1 MTQHFAS
8 GQMTSSQPYFD
19 LVTELERVSLLK
31 SSLMIMGWDEQVNL
45 PTGSAA
51 FRGRQNSVLADLHHR
66 ESTST
71 KLGDLIAATEAGRDT
86 LNDQQKV
93 VVHHARRDY
102 DKATKLPPALIAE
115 KASLDSEAYHAWAQ
129 ARKDRNYSAFAPF
142 LQRQLDMSFR
152 MAACFG
158 KTGAAAYDYM
168 IDQSDPGMDA
178 ATIGKLFDELSAG
191 LVPFAAAVMDSPVKA
206 RRDLLVGFPVDKQ
219 ESFLREVTAAI
230 GFDYNHGRLD
240 RSVHPFCSGTGLD
253 TRLTTR
259 FDDDQPLQSL
269 FGSIHEAGH
278 GMYEQGLPAGHFGT
292 ALGEHIG
299 MGVHESQ
306 SRLWENQVGRSAAF
320 WKYWEPKYRA
330 LFPEQLAGL
339 DSDALYLA
347 INAVQRQP
355 IRVESDEVMYNLHIM
370 LRFRLERAMFL
381 GELAVKDL
389 PGEWNALAKSMLGLD
404 LKHDAEGVLQDIHWS
419 GGAFGYFP
427 SYCLGNMI
435 GAQLWEAAR
444 RALPGLDEELATTGG
459 APSLLKWLRQEVH
472 GRGKQLDTPALVQK
486 VTGEELS
493 PKALL
498 RYLKGRYGPLYQ
510 VS

>member
-1 MTQHFAS
+1 MN
-8 GQMTSSQPYFD
+8 SSQAYSA
-19 LVTELERVSLLK
+19 LVAELQRIALLR
-31 SSLMIMGWDEQVNL
+31 SSQRILGWDEQVNL
-45 PTGSAA
+45 PPGGAA
-51 FRGRQNSVLADLHHR
+51 FRGRQNSALADLLHR

-71 KLGDLIAATEAGRDT
+71 KLGDLIAAAESVRGT
-86 LNDQQKV
+86 LDDKQKV

-102 DKATKLPPALIAE
+102 DHAAKLPPELVAR
-115 KASLDSEAYHAWAQ
+115 KASLDSDAYHAWAQ
-129 ARKDRNYSAFAPF
+129 ARMDRNFAAFAPF
-142 LQRQLDMSFR
+142 LQRQLELSFE

-158 KTGAAAYDYM
+158 KTGAAAYDHM
-168 IDQSDPGMDA
+168 IDQSDPGMNA
-178 ATIGKLFDELSAG
+178 ATIGKLFDELAAG

-206 RRDLLVGFPVDKQ
+206 RRDLLKGFPVDKQ
-219 ESFLREVTAAI
+219 ESFLRDVTAAI
-230 GFDYNHGRLD
+230 GFDYHHGRLD
-240 RSVHPFCSGTGLD
+240 RSVHPFCSGTGSD

-259 FDDDQPLQSL
+259 FDADQPLQSL

-278 GMYEQGLPAGHFGT
+278 GMYEQGLPREHFGT
-292 ALGEHIG
+292 ALGEFVG

-306 SRLWENQVGRSAAF
+306 SRLWENQVGRSRAF

-330 LFPEQLAGL
+330 LFPQQLSGL

-347 INAVQRQP
+347 INAVERQP

-370 LRFRLERAMFL
+370 LRFRLERAMFD
-381 GELAVKDL
+381 GALAVKDL
-389 PGEWNALAKSMLGLD
+389 PRAWHDLAKSMLGLD
-404 LKHDAEGVLQDIHWS
+404 IKHDGEGCLQDIHWS

-435 GAQLWEAAR
+435 GAQLWEASR
-444 RALPGLDEELATTGG
+444 RVLPKLDDEMAATGG
-459 APSLLKWLRQEVH
+459 APSLLKWLHQEVH
-472 GRGKQLDTPALVQK
+472 GRGKQLDTPTLVQT
-486 VTGEELS
+486 VTGESLS